1 MVNSTRAGFKMDM
14 YYDDFDHDYENDDDD
29 DDGKYCDMSDD
40 LACCVS
46 GCSECYW
53 GSGYDDD
60 DDDDDDT
67 NYDDDIRLVHF
78 GTIAESR
85 ARAAATAAAAAE
97 RVRVARK
104 EYKKLCRAARVRR
117 HYSIILMAE
126 DVPQHQANY
135 AYEMETFNRRLL
147 KRAYN
152 DKGAKYYDHVFNIAY
167 PERFKDKYEDMRWL
181 RALRASRFAG
191 SVFNDHVEIPF

>member
-1 MVNSTRAGFKMDM
+1 MDM

-29 DDGKYCDMSDD
+29 DNDVICGSCGSSFYDD
-40 LACCVS
+40 SSFDEGLCAS
-46 GCSECYW
+46 CYW
-53 GSGYDDD
+53 SPGDDD
-60 DDDDDDT
+60 DDDDDKCIYCGHPDCIGC
-67 NYDDDIRLVHF
+67 DK
-78 GTIAESR
+78 IA
-85 ARAAATAAAAAE
+85 AATAATAAAAAE